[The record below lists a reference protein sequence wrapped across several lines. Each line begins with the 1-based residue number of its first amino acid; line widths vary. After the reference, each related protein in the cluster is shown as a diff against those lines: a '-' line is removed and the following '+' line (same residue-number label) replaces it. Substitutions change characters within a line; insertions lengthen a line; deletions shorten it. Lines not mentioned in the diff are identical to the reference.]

1 MSKTCLKITSNSDT
15 LSATG
20 HFISKQHQ
28 VVVEVL
34 EATGLRSDLD
44 GLANPYVKITLACG
58 KTKTAF
64 GLFDQTCHT
73 RHTYYME
80 KTLSPQWSHQ
90 SFVFDVPENAAD
102 DPRATRRVTIQC
114 VVKSNE
120 KFGNDV
126 FLGQTQVHLRNI
138 INQQEHIGWY
148 PLQGKIGQGDSRK
161 DDIDKLRGSIKLRVQ
176 WVHDLRGLISYYIS
190 SSGRRLESLRK
201 AKNAMKT
208 QLKSIKESERQKQE
222 EEEGVVGIPA
232 LAKMYARKKHGAVV
246 EPDSEKKPP
255 KPSDEGRARAKGVG
269 KFKKSVI
276 NRVLAT
282 TRLMSLSEYTNE
294 DHMMSAE
301 SLLYFSDEESSVDHS
316 TDTSDEDDGYGGV
329 VPASVMS
336 TSVGAVSRPSF
347 GVGNIFAEGNTGGIA
362 PTLSPQKSTSS
373 QNRFVRIRWQNW
385 QKHHLNNEP
394 LAHISIPFCTSWNT
408 SRAIVNKDRIKPTL
422 QSPAPMSNAGNLI
435 EEDDDDILSMIEF
448 LKPPPAV
455 PSLLQVRDIEY
466 TRSLMKARKS
476 FSKAARRS
484 LGSVLNPGGVLTIR
498 PITALNLPE
507 GYTGMFVKLR
517 YVAFPSTRA
526 H

>member
-1 MSKTCLKITSNSDT
+1 M
-15 LSATG
+15 
-20 HFISKQHQ
+20 
-28 VVVEVL
+28 VVEVL
-34 EATGLRSDLD
+34 EATGLRSDFD
-44 GLANPYVKITLACG
+44 DLANPYVKVTLACG

-64 GLFDQTCHT
+64 GLFAQTRHT

-80 KTLSPQWSHQ
+80 KTLSPRWSHQ

-114 VVKSNE
+114 VVKSSE

-161 DDIDKLRGSIKLRVQ
+161 DEIDKLRGSIKLRVQ
-176 WVHDLRGLISYYIS
+176 WVHDMRGLISYYVS
-190 SSGRRLESLRK
+190 SSDHRLESLRK

-208 QLKSIKESERQKQE
+208 QLKSIKESERQKRE

-232 LAKMYARKKHGAVV
+232 LAKMYARKKHGAVM
-246 EPDSEKKPP
+246 EPDSEKKLP
-255 KPSDEGRARAKGVG
+255 KPSDDVKTPLKTVG
-269 KFKKSVI
+269 KFRKSVM

-282 TRLMSLSEYTNE
+282 TRLASRSEYTIE
-294 DHMMSAE
+294 SHVASTD
-301 SLLYFSDEESSVDHS
+301 SLLDFSYEESS
-316 TDTSDEDDGYGGV
+316 TDRSIDRTDEDDGYGGI
-329 VPASVMS
+329 VPASMMS
-336 TSVGAVSRPSF
+336 TDVGVASRPSSE
-347 GVGNIFAEGNTGGIA
+347 VGNIFAEGNTGLIA
-362 PTLSPQKSTSS
+362 SNLSQQKSASS
-373 QNRFVRIRWQNW
+373 QNERFVRIRWQNW
-385 QKHHLNNEP
+385 QKHHLKNEP
-394 LAHISIPFCTSWNT
+394 LAHVSLPFCTSWIT
-408 SRAIVNKDRIKPTL
+408 CRAIVNKDRIKAL
-422 QSPAPMSNAGNLI
+422 QTPAPASKTDKSI
-435 EEDDDDILSMIEF
+435 EDDNDDILAMIEF

-455 PSLLQVRDIEY
+455 PSLLQARDIEY
-466 TRSLMKARKS
+466 IRSLMKARKS

-517 YVAFPSTRA
+517 
-526 H
+526 